1 MGQTVLVG
9 LLAFTLALSSS
20 PQTRTLAPYVPTPDD
35 VVARMLR
42 LAKVGPT
49 DVVYDLGSGDG
60 RIVIAAARDFGARG
74 VGIEIDPALVAK
86 ATAAAMAAGVADRVI
101 FRTEDVRTASLADAT
116 VVTLYLLA
124 ASNVTLR
131 PMLTRQLRAGTRIV
145 AHDFPIGTWQPDV
158 VDTFTDAVGQT
169 RTLFLWN
176 FDGVFRP

>member
-1 MGQTVLVG
+1 MRRTVLAGLIAIGVAASSAGQT
-9 LLAFTLALSSS
+9 
-20 PQTRTLAPYVPTPDD
+20 RLAPYLATPDD

-86 ATAAAMAAGVADRVI
+86 ANAAAAAAGVAGQVT
-101 FRTEDVRTASLADAT
+101 FRAEDVMTASLADAT

-131 PMLTRQLRAGTRIV
+131 PILTRQLKAGARIV

-158 VDTFTDAVGQT
+158 ADTFTDAAGRT

-176 FDGVFRP
+176 FDGKYRP

>member
-1 MGQTVLVG
+1 MAAGLV
-9 LLAFTLALSSS
+9 ASSAG
-20 PQTRTLAPYVPTPDD
+20 QTRTLAPFLATPDD
-35 VVARMLR
+35 VVGRMLR

-74 VGIEIDPALVAK
+74 VGIEIDPALVSK
-86 ATAAAMAAGVADRVI
+86 ANAAAMAAGVADRVI
-101 FRTEDVRTASLADAT
+101 FRAQDAMTADVSEAT

-131 PMLTRQLRAGTRIV
+131 PILTRQLRPGTRIV
-145 AHDFPIGTWQPDV
+145 AHDFPIGAWPPDI
-158 VDTFTDAVGQT
+158 VDTFTDTAGRA
-169 RTLFLWN
+169 RTLMLWN

>member
-1 MGQTVLVG
+1 MRRAILAW
-9 LLAFTLALSSS
+9 LLAAGTAASSAA
-20 PQTRTLAPYVPTPDD
+20 QTQSLAPYLPTPDD

-42 LAKVGPT
+42 LAKVGPE

-74 VGIEIDPALVAK
+74 VGIEIDPDLVAK
-86 ATAAAMAAGVADRVI
+86 ANARAAAAGVAGRVT
-101 FRTEDVRTASLADAT
+101 FRAEDVRTANLREAT

-131 PMLTRQLRAGTRIV
+131 PILTRQLRAGTRIV

-158 VDTFTDAVGQT
+158 ADTFSDTAGRT
-169 RTLFLWN
+169 RTLFLWV
-176 FDGVFRP
+176 FDGEYRP